1 MMSIIVLNV
10 FIISCTGSSLYGM
23 VLLAQKIFCKRWTS
37 KRQFQL
43 LQWNYLFYMIPFTF
57 VLKLVSKYHE
67 IKKEFFVILEEIVV
81 HNVSLYDLQMR
92 FKLPQILLGIWI
104 IGILFIWI
112 NQMKKERE
120 LEQFIENTSIP
131 ITKGVVIEVLQDV
144 KEKVDCKE
152 EILCYENP
160 YLEAPILIGDR
171 YKKLILPMEE
181 EEKEDYYLVL
191 FHEIIHV
198 KRGDIK
204 NRKRVQRLKAILW
217 FQPIIYFYAKSYNH
231 WSELAC
237 DEEVMSLITRKQ
249 QKRYIELIVQMIER
263 KIDKIA
269 VSAVSFR
276 GTDTELEQR
285 VARMIRVYKEDV
297 KVVSYKR
304 VSFVFFILAVFSVC
318 INFFVF
324 EKAEQC
330 HLHFEENMCE
340 EESYRKMKE

>member
-1 MMSIIVLNV
+1 MMSRILFNV

-23 VLLAQKIFCKRWTS
+23 VLLAQKVFCKRWTA

-57 VLKLVSKYHE
+57 VLKLVSKYQE
-67 IKKEFFVILEEIVV
+67 IKKDVLVILERIVI
-81 HNVSLYDLQMR
+81 HNVSLDNLQER
-92 FKLPQILLGIWI
+92 FKFSQILFGLWSV
-104 IGILFIWI
+104 GILFIWI
-112 NQMKKERE
+112 NQVKKEKE
-120 LEQFIENTSIP
+120 LEQFIEETSIP
-131 ITKGVVIEVLQDV
+131 ITKGVVIEALQDV
-144 KEKVDCKE
+144 KEKIDCKE

-181 EEKEDYYLVL
+181 EKKEDYYLVL
-191 FHEIIHV
+191 LHEIVHV

-204 NRKRVQRLKAILW
+204 KRRRVQRLKAILW
-217 FQPIIYFYAKSYNH
+217 FQPVIYLYAKSYNH

-237 DEEVMSLITRKQ
+237 DEEVMNLITRKQ

-263 KIDKIA
+263 KIDQIA

-276 GTDTELEQR
+276 GTDAELEQR
-285 VARMIRVYKEDV
+285 VARMIRVYKEDI

-304 VSFVFFILAVFSVC
+304 VSFVFFVLTAFSVC
-318 INFFVF
+318 MNFFVF
-324 EKAEQC
+324 EKAEQY
-330 HLHFEENMCE
+330 HLIFEENMYE
-340 EESYRKMKE
+340 EQQKKMKE